1 MCRVMQSP
9 PGAETV
15 IDGRRYVYF
24 AGTGY
29 LGLQVDPEVV
39 RAACEAMGRYG
50 LASATSRSGLGT
62 TPPLLDAEAQASA
75 FFQTPAAFYF
85 ASGYAGN
92 QILVRTLE
100 GTFDAVFVDEH
111 SHYSVFD
118 AARQTGLPLIPFRHR
133 NAESLAAALKSR
145 LRPEERPLVMTD
157 GVFSVLGHIAPLPDY
172 CRVLAEY
179 PGAALVVDDAHGA
192 GVLGAAGRGT
202 LDYFGLTAGLE
213 EEALPVT
220 EGGEETS
227 ARSDVGRIANPSSNG
242 AGLLDGLP
250 IRPTGPRLFYCAT
263 LSKALGGFGG
273 ILPLDHGLLDRVRAR
288 SHHFQGAS
296 APPVPV
302 AAASAKALEI
312 VRTRPELRAKL
323 AQNVRAVKDGLR
335 RLGLAI
341 DDTPVPIVPLCLGT
355 ADNMQRIHRELA
367 ADGIMVPYMPAYSG
381 LGPSGALRLAV
392 FATHTPAMIAQLLDS
407 LSRALG

>member
-1 MCRVMQSP
+1 
-9 PGAETV
+9 
-15 IDGRRYVYF
+15 
-24 AGTGY
+24 
-29 LGLQVDPEVV
+29 
-39 RAACEAMGRYG
+39 MGRYG

-62 TPPLLDAEAQASA
+62 TPPLLDVESQASA

-92 QILVRTLE
+92 QILARTLE
-100 GTFDAVFVDEH
+100 GTFDAVFVDEL

-118 AARQTGLPLIPFRHR
+118 AARQAGLPPIPFHHR
-133 NAESLAAALKSR
+133 DPESLAAAMKSE
-145 LRPEERPLVMTD
+145 LQPGQRPLVMTD

-172 CRVLAEY
+172 CRILAEY
-179 PGAALVVDDAHGA
+179 PGAAILVDDAHGA
-192 GVLGAAGRGT
+192 GVLGATGRGT
-202 LDYFGLTAGLE
+202 LEY
-213 EEALPVT
+213 
-220 EGGEETS
+220 
-227 ARSDVGRIANPSSNG
+227 
-242 AGLLDGLP
+242 LLA
-250 IRPTGPRLFYCAT
+250 IRPTCPQLYFSAT

-273 ILPLDHGLLDRVRAR
+273 ILPLGRGLLDRVRAATHR
-288 SHHFQGAS
+288 YEGAS

-312 VRTRPELRAKL
+312 VRTRPELRGKL
-323 AQNVRAVKDGLR
+323 AQNVRMVKDGLR
-335 RLGLAI
+335 RLGLAV

-355 ADNMQRIHRELA
+355 AQNMRRIHEELA

-407 LSRALG
+407 LSRAL

>member
-1 MCRVMQSP
+1 MKVMQSP

-15 IDGRRYVYF
+15 IDGRRYLYF

-29 LGLQVDPEVV
+29 LGLQSDPEVL
-39 RAACEAMGRYG
+39 RAACEALGRYG

-75 FFQTPAAFYF
+75 FFGTPAAFYF

-92 QILVRTLE
+92 QVLVRTLE
-100 GTFDAVFVDEH
+100 GTFDAVFVDEL

-118 AARQTGLPLIPFRHR
+118 AARSLGRLPIPFRHR
-133 NAESLAAALKSR
+133 DPESLAAALASG
-145 LRPEERPLVMTD
+145 LRPQERPLVMTD

-179 PGAALVVDDAHGA
+179 PGASLVVDDAHGV

-202 LDYFGLTAGLE
+202 LDHFGLTA
-213 EEALPVT
+213 
-220 EGGEETS
+220 S
-227 ARSDVGRIANPSSNG
+227 
-242 AGLLDGLP
+242 LDGAN
-250 IRPTGPRLFYCAT
+250 TSVGGDVRLFYSAT

-273 ILPLDHGLLDRVRAR
+273 ILPLDHGLLERVRAAT
-288 SHHFQGAS
+288 HYYQGAS

-302 AAASAKALEI
+302 AAASAKALQI
-312 VRTRPELRAKL
+312 ARTRPELRVKL

-335 RLGLAI
+335 RLGLSI

-355 ADNMQRIHRELA
+355 AENMQRIQQQLA
-367 ADGIMVPYMPAYSG
+367 AHGIMVPYMPAYSG

-392 FATHTPAMIAQLLDS
+392 FATHTPAMIGRLLD
-407 LSRALG
+407 ALRRML

>member
-1 MCRVMQSP
+1 MQSP

-15 IDGRRYVYF
+15 IDGRRYLYF

-29 LGLQVDPEVV
+29 LGLQGDPEVL

-62 TPPLLDAEAQASA
+62 TPPLLDTEAQASA

-100 GTFDAVFVDEH
+100 GTFDAVFVDEL

-118 AARQTGLPLIPFRHR
+118 AARQVARPPIPFRHR
-133 NAESLAAALKSR
+133 DPESLAAALQSG
-145 LRPEERPLVMTD
+145 LRPGERPLVMTD

-202 LDYFGLTAGLE
+202 LDYFGLTAGLD
-213 EEALPVT
+213 
-220 EGGEETS
+220 GEETR
-227 ARSDVGRIANPSSNG
+227 AGSDVGRIGNPSKNG
-242 AGLLDGLP
+242 AGFFDGLA
-250 IRPTGPRLFYCAT
+250 IRPPGPRLFFSTT

-273 ILPLDHGLLDRVRAR
+273 ILPLDHGLLDRVRAAT
-288 SHHFQGAS
+288 HHYQGAS

-312 VRTRPELRAKL
+312 VRTRPELRGKL
-323 AQNVRAVKDGLR
+323 AQNVRTVKDGLR
-335 RLGLAI
+335 RLGLTV
-341 DDTPVPIVPLCLGT
+341 DDTPVPIVPLFLGT
-355 ADNMQRIHRELA
+355 AENMQRVHRELA
-367 ADGIMVPYMPAYSG
+367 AGGIMVPYMPTYSG
-381 LGPSGALRLAV
+381 LGPSGVLRLAV
-392 FATHTPAMIAQLLDS
+392 FATHTPAMIAQLLDA
-407 LSRALG
+407 LARAL

>member
-1 MCRVMQSP
+1 MCPLMQSP

-29 LGLQVDPEVV
+29 LGLQSDPEVL
-39 RAACEAMGRYG
+39 RAACEATARYG

-62 TPPLLDAEAQASA
+62 TPPLLEAEAQASA

-85 ASGYAGN
+85 ASGYVGN

-100 GTFDAVFVDEH
+100 GTFDAIFVDEL

-118 AARQTGLPLIPFRHR
+118 AARLAGLPPIPFHHGD
-133 NAESLAAALKSR
+133 ADGLAAAIR
-145 LRPEERPLVMTD
+145 HGLRPAQRPLVMTD
-157 GVFSVLGHIAPLPDY
+157 GVFSVLGHIAPLADY

-179 PGAALVVDDAHGA
+179 PGAAVLIDDAHAA

-202 LDYFGLTAGLE
+202 LDYFRLTAGRD
-213 EEALPVT
+213 
-220 EGGEETS
+220 G
-227 ARSDVGRIANPSSNG
+227 NCG
-242 AGLLDGLP
+242 AS
-250 IRPTGPRLFYCAT
+250 LFFCAT

-273 ILPLDHGLLDRVRAR
+273 ILPLDQNLLDQVRAR
-288 SHHFQGAS
+288 SHHYEGAS

-302 AAASAKALEI
+302 AAASAKALELA
-312 VRTRPELRAKL
+312 RTRPELRDKL
-323 AQNVRAVKDGLR
+323 ARNVRAVKDGLG
-335 RLGLAI
+335 RLGLAV

-355 ADNMQRIHRELA
+355 AENMQRIQRQLA
-367 ADGIMVPYMPAYSG
+367 ADGIMVPYLPTYSG
-381 LGPSGALRLAV
+381 LGPTGALRVAV
-392 FATHTPAMIAQLLDS
+392 FATHTSEMIAQLLDS
-407 LSRALG
+407 LCRALG

>member
-1 MCRVMQSP
+1 MNVMQSP

-15 IDGRRYVYF
+15 IDGRRYLYF

-29 LGLQVDPEVV
+29 LGLQSDPEVL
-39 RAACEAMGRYG
+39 RAAYEALGRYG

-75 FFQTPAAFYF
+75 FFGTPAAFYF

-92 QILVRTLE
+92 QILVQTLE
-100 GTFDAVFVDEH
+100 GTFDAVFIDEL

-118 AARQTGLPLIPFRHR
+118 AARSLGRPPIPFRHR
-133 NAESLAAALKSR
+133 DPESLATALASG
-145 LRPEERPLVMTD
+145 LRPQERPLVMTD

-179 PGAALVVDDAHGA
+179 PGASLVVDDAHGA

-202 LDYFGLTAGLE
+202 LDYFGLTTAI
-213 EEALPVT
+213 A
-220 EGGEETS
+220 GEETS
-227 ARSDVGRIANPSSNG
+227 VTPDVGQSGITPAGKYVRLSSLTEQ
-242 AGLLDGLP
+242 AGQARKPDVP
-250 IRPTGPRLFYCAT
+250 ASPRLFFSAT

-273 ILPLDHGLLDRVRAR
+273 ILPLDLALLERVRAAT
-288 SHHFQGAS
+288 HYYEGAS

-312 VRTRPELRAKL
+312 ARTRPELRGKL
-323 AQNVRAVKDGLR
+323 AENVRAVKDGLR

-355 ADNMQRIHRELA
+355 AENMQRIHQQLA

-392 FATHTPAMIAQLLDS
+392 FATHTPAMIGRLLDS
-407 LSRALG
+407 LGRLL

>member
-1 MCRVMQSP
+1 MPYVMQSP

-15 IDGRRYVYF
+15 IDGRRYLYF

-29 LGLQVDPEVV
+29 LGLQSDPEVL

-100 GTFDAVFVDEH
+100 GTYDAVFVDEL

-118 AARQTGLPLIPFRHR
+118 AARQVGRPPIPFRHR
-133 NAESLAAALKSR
+133 DPESLAAALDR
-145 LRPEERPLVMTD
+145 GLRPGQRPLVMSD

-202 LDYFGLTAGLE
+202 FDHFGLTGSVDGE
-213 EEALPVT
+213 TFPGMG
-220 EGGEETS
+220 GGEEAS
-227 ARSDVGRIANPSSNG
+227 VASDAGRVGNPSSKG
-242 AGLLDGLP
+242 ADLPDGLP
-250 IRPTGPRLFYCAT
+250 IRPTGPRLYFSTT

-273 ILPLDHGLLDRVRAR
+273 ILPLDHGLLERVRAAT
-288 SHHFQGAS
+288 HHYQGAS

-302 AAASAKALEI
+302 AAASAKALQI
-312 VRTRPELRAKL
+312 VRTRPELRGKL
-323 AQNVRAVKDGLR
+323 ARNVRAVKDGLR
-335 RLGLAI
+335 RLGLAV

-355 ADNMQRIHRELA
+355 TENMQRIHRELA
-367 ADGIMVPYMPAYSG
+367 ADGIMVPYLPAYSG
-381 LGPSGALRLAV
+381 LGPGGALRLAV
-392 FATHTPAMIAQLLDS
+392 FATHTPAMITQLLDS
-407 LSRALG
+407 LSRTL